1 MKRIFIISAFVLGT
15 WTLLSG
21 SALDTR
27 SEWQDF
33 LSREGKDWRVTF
45 QDSGRIRTL
54 YGKSRQRFE
63 GSDLI
68 RQYDSLLGTNNVE
81 ELRLVR
87 KEIFDS
93 GIEYVYQQHI
103 SGIPV
108 TGAEI
113 HFNLDR
119 DAHLIGITNSIYP
132 GLQLKSGSISA
143 VAAAKARALR
153 AFNGKATTS
162 NGSLALVPSGKFAKP
177 AWRFDV
183 APDSLTEGSR
193 ILYVDAT
200 DPGIV
205 LRMHK
210 SFATEDGQ
218 GTIFA
223 ENPVVTPT
231 TSTQTFKN
239 MDAST
244 MLAGN
249 FARTYNA
256 NFENWVRGFTIDLS
270 VFSTATE
277 ASRQYNYNTDDGKFS
292 EAMGYFHI
300 NRVHDQWRSFGF
312 NKLDKQIPVFVNV
325 VSSNGKGFDNAMY
338 SRRDPH
344 QFKTGIILLGAGNKL
359 NNFGHDADVYYHEY
373 GHAVLD
379 HVKPQFF
386 ESMENNY
393 PFAFHEGFSDVS
405 DVAITGNPTVGEFAL
420 RYKDGK
426 KFLGRN
432 LDNKNTYPKDVLL
445 PGYGKSE
452 SHHTGL
458 IFGGAWWDLQ
468 QQIGA
473 SSAQR
478 TLYQSLK
485 LLPKE
490 MNFFDVRDAM
500 LTADRNNNGGANQ
513 AAIQASFERH
523 GISGPDPGQRGNINI
538 TALKTAKLSLTN
550 YNLTLKTTFK
560 KGDVI
565 DILANYEA
573 SGLTLGY
580 NLIAEDFEITGP
592 NGASIDAYP
601 YWDEVVNG
609 TKTGK
614 KGALQAEMWTYDNTR
629 TGTYTVTL
637 RSRLGGTSQLT
648 ETRTVSFKVV
658 D

>member
-1 MKRIFIISAFVLGT
+1 MKRLFMIPALILIT
-15 WTLLSG
+15 WTLLAG
-21 SALDTR
+21 GTMDTR
-27 SEWQDF
+27 SQWQDF
-33 LSREGKDWRVTF
+33 LSREGKNWRATF
-45 QDSGRIRTL
+45 QDTGRIRTL
-54 YGKSRQRFE
+54 YGKSSQSFQS
-63 GSDLI
+63 GLI
-68 RQYDSLLGTNNVE
+68 HQYDSLLGSNNVD

-87 KEIFDS
+87 KEIYDS
-93 GIEYVYQQHI
+93 GIEYIYQQNI

-108 TGAEI
+108 AGAEI
-113 HFNLDR
+113 HFNVDR
-119 DAHLIGITNSIYP
+119 DSHLIGITNSLQP
-132 GLQLKSGSISA
+132 GLQLKPGSISA
-143 VAAAKARALR
+143 AVNAKVRALR
-153 AFNGKATTS
+153 VFNGNATTTA
-162 NGSLALVPSGKFAKP
+162 GSLVLIPSGKLAKP
-177 AWRFDV
+177 AWRFEV
-183 APDSLTEGSR
+183 APNDLTQGSR
-193 ILYVDAT
+193 IVYVDAIN
-200 DPGIV
+200 PVKV
-205 LRMHK
+205 LRVHK
-210 SFATEDGQ
+210 AFATEVGQ

-231 TSTQTFKN
+231 TSLQSFQN

-249 FARTYNA
+249 FVRTYNS
-256 NFENWVRGFTIDLS
+256 NFQNWVRGFTIDLS
-270 VFSTATE
+270 VFTTATE
-277 ASRQYNYNTDDGKFS
+277 SNRQYNYNTDDGKFS
-292 EAMGYFHI
+292 EAMGYFHT

-344 QFKTGIILLGAGNKL
+344 QFKTGVIIMGAGNKL

-379 HVKPQFF
+379 HVKPKFF
-386 ESMENNY
+386 ETMESNY

-405 DVAITGNPTVGEFAL
+405 DVAISGNPIVGEFAL
-420 RYKDGK
+420 RYKNGS

-432 LDNKNTYPKDVLL
+432 LDNHNSFPKNVIL

-468 QQIGA
+468 KQIGA
-473 SSAQR
+473 ATAQR
-478 TLYQSLK
+478 TLYQSLR
-485 LLPKE
+485 LLPNE

-500 LTADRNNNGGANQ
+500 LTADRNNSGGANQ
-513 AAIQASFERH
+513 NAIQAAFENH
-523 GISGPDPGQRGNINI
+523 GITGPDPGQHGSINV
-538 TALKTAKLSLTN
+538 TALKTAKLNLNN
-550 YNLTLKTTFK
+550 YTYAMKTTFK

-565 DILANYEA
+565 EILANYEA

-580 NLIAEDFEITGP
+580 NLIAEEFEVTGP
-592 NGASIDAYP
+592 QGATIDAYA

-614 KGALQAEMWTYDNTR
+614 KGALQGEMWTYDNTK

-637 RSRLGGTSQLT
+637 RSRLGGSSLRT
-648 ETRTVSFKVV
+648 ESRSVSFKVV

>member
-1 MKRIFIISAFVLGT
+1 MKRIFIIPAFVLAT

-21 SALDTR
+21 SAIDTR
-27 SEWQDF
+27 AQWQDF

-54 YGKSRQRFE
+54 YGKSHQRFE
-63 GSDLI
+63 EGSI
-68 RQYDSLLGTNNVE
+68 RRYDSLLGTNNLD
-81 ELRLVR
+81 ELRLIR

-108 TGAEI
+108 AGAEI

-119 DAHLIGITNSIYP
+119 DSQLVGVTNSLYL
-132 GLQLKSGSISA
+132 GLQLKSGSIFA
-143 VAAAKARALR
+143 AAAAKARALR
-153 AFNGKATTS
+153 IFNGRATTN
-162 NGSLALVPSGKFAKP
+162 NGSLVLIPSGKFAKP

-193 ILYVDAT
+193 ILYVDAA
-200 DPGIV
+200 DPRLV
-205 LRMHK
+205 LRIHR
-210 SFATEDGQ
+210 SFATADGQ
-218 GTIFA
+218 GNIFL

-256 NFENWVRGFTIDLS
+256 NFENWVRGFQIDLS
-270 VFSTATE
+270 VFTTATE

-312 NKLDKQIPVFVNV
+312 NKLNKQIPVFVNV
-325 VSSNGKGFDNAMY
+325 VSSTGKGFDNAMY

-344 QFKTGIILLGAGNKL
+344 QFSTGIIIMGAGNKL
-359 NNFGHDADVYYHEY
+359 NNFGHDGDVYYHEY

-386 ESMENNY
+386 ESMESNY

-405 DVAITGNPTVGEFAL
+405 DVAITGNPIVGEFAL
-420 RYKDGK
+420 RYKDGSR
-426 KFLGRN
+426 FLGRN
-432 LDNKNTYPKDVLL
+432 LDNKNAFPKDVFL
-445 PGYGKSE
+445 PGFGKSE

-468 QQIGA
+468 KRIGA
-473 SSAQR
+473 ASAQR
-478 TLYQSLK
+478 TLYQSLI

-500 LTADRNNNGGANQ
+500 LTADRNKNGGANQ
-513 AAIQASFERH
+513 AAIQSSFERH
-523 GISGPDPGQRGNINI
+523 GITGSDPGQHGTINI
-538 TALKTAKLSLTN
+538 TALKTAKLNLTN

-565 DILANYEA
+565 EILANYEA
-573 SGLTLGY
+573 TGLTPGY
-580 NLIAEDFEITGP
+580 NLIADEFEVTGP
-592 NGASIDAYP
+592 KGATIDAYA

-609 TKTGK
+609 KYTGK
-614 KGALQAEMWTYDNTR
+614 SGALQAEMWTYDNTK
-629 TGTYTVTL
+629 TGTYTATL

-648 ETRTVSFKVV
+648 ETRSVSFKITN
-658 D
+658 

>member
-1 MKRIFIISAFVLGT
+1 MKRLFMIPVLILIT
-15 WTLLSG
+15 WTFLAG
-21 SALDTR
+21 GTMDTR
-27 SEWQDF
+27 SQWQDF
-33 LSREGKDWRVTF
+33 LSREGKNWRVTF
-45 QDSGRIRTL
+45 QDTGRIRSL
-54 YGKSRQRFE
+54 YGKSSQSFE
-63 GSDLI
+63 PALI
-68 RQYDSLLGTNNVE
+68 RKYDSLLGSNNVD

-87 KEIFDS
+87 KEVFDS
-93 GIEYVYQQHI
+93 GVEYVYQQHI

-108 TGAEI
+108 AGAELHI
-113 HFNLDR
+113 NVDR
-119 DAHLIGITNSIYP
+119 DSHLIGINNSLQP

-143 VAAAKARALR
+143 VLNAKSRALKV
-153 AFNGKATTS
+153 FNGYATTS
-162 NGSLALVPSGKFAKP
+162 AGSLVLIPFGKFAKP
-177 AWRFDV
+177 AWRFEV
-183 APDSLTEGSR
+183 APDSLTEGAR
-193 ILYVDAT
+193 IVYVDAAN
-200 DPGIV
+200 PHAV
-205 LRMHK
+205 LRIYK
-210 SFATEDGQ
+210 AFATEVGQ

-231 TSTQTFKN
+231 TSLQTFSN

-249 FARTYNA
+249 FVRTYNA
-256 NFENWVRGFTIDLS
+256 NFENWVRGFRIDLS
-270 VFSTATE
+270 VFTTAAE
-277 ASRQYNYNTDDGKFS
+277 ASRQYNYNTDDAKFS

-325 VSSNGKGFDNAMY
+325 TSSNGKGFDNAMY

-344 QFKTGIILLGAGNKL
+344 QFKTGIIIMGAGNKL

-379 HVKPQFF
+379 HVKPKFF
-386 ESMENNY
+386 ETMESNY

-405 DVAITGNPTVGEFAL
+405 DVAITGNSIVGEFAL
-420 RYKDGK
+420 RYKNGS

-432 LDNKNTYPKDVLL
+432 LNNNNTFPKNVIL

-468 QQIGA
+468 KQIGA
-473 SSAQR
+473 AAAQR
-478 TLYQSLK
+478 TLYQSLR
-485 LLPKE
+485 LLPNE

-513 AAIQASFERH
+513 NAIQAAFEKH
-523 GISGPDPGQRGNINI
+523 GITGPDPGQHGTINV
-538 TALKTAKLSLTN
+538 TALKTAKLNLNN
-550 YNLTLKTTFK
+550 YTYAMKTTFK

-565 DILANYEA
+565 EILANYEA

-580 NLIAEDFEITGP
+580 NLIAEDFQITGP
-592 NGASIDAYP
+592 KGAYMDAYA

-609 TKTGK
+609 TNTGK
-614 KGALQAEMWTYDNTR
+614 KGVLQGEMWTYADTKS
-629 TGTYTVTL
+629 GTYVITL
-637 RSRLGGTSQLT
+637 RSRLGGTTQRT
-648 ETRTVSFKVV
+648 ESHSVTFKVI